1 MATTKTSTTR
11 SSSAKQPQDHQ
22 PSKEEKQLEFE
33 ELEGHELLKPITS
46 MRPSEMARVQGK
58 LISVISSDIGA
69 DDLDQVNVS
78 SLDFDALADFVE
90 FLENRYVL
98 DADAW
103 DAFGHEHG
111 MEAIQKLA
119 MGYGSAMG
127 KGSRSTDG

>member
-1 MATTKTSTTR
+1 
-11 SSSAKQPQDHQ
+11 
-22 PSKEEKQLEFE
+22 
-33 ELEGHELLKPITS
+33 
-46 MRPSEMARVQGK
+46 MARVQGK

-78 SLDFDALADFVE
+78 SLDLDALADFVE
-90 FLENRYVL
+90 FLEDRYVL

-103 DAFGHEHG
+103 DTFGHEYG

-127 KGSRSTDG
+127 KGSRSTNG